1 MWYWDSK
8 YKVELVCNKREF
20 YLYNWVN
27 FFNKL
32 WLYQL
37 LSLLSIGHLTIIMS
51 IIQFSHKYSDRK
63 HVDPLSN
70 LRREK
75 LLICATTALKPGGN
89 LGKSGESYGPWQL
102 TTHWLRTP
110 NQLLFFFTL
119 RTTGLISNY
128 SFLTRSLIY
137 IFLLHFQ
144 ILRVH
149 QSSWPLAIIPK
160 RKDLPWDN
168 FFSRDRIIVAATG
181 LEVVL

>member
-1 MWYWDSK
+1 MWYWGSK

-20 YLYNWVN
+20 YLYNWGN

-51 IIQFSHKYSDRK
+51 IIQFSHKYSDIK

-75 LLICATTALKPGGN
+75 LLTCATTALKPGGN
-89 LGKSGESYGPWQL
+89 LGRSGESYGPWQL

-110 NQLLFFFTL
+110 NQLLFFLLSVQLGSFQTTVFWPDLSFT
-119 RTTGLISNY
+119 
-128 SFLTRSLIY
+128 
-137 IFLLHFQ
+137 
-144 ILRVH
+144 
-149 QSSWPLAIIPK
+149 
-160 RKDLPWDN
+160 
-168 FFSRDRIIVAATG
+168 FFSFTSKFSEYVSHPGHLPSFQKGKTC
-181 LEVVL
+181 LEVIFSVVTE